1 MRTFFVTGIG
11 TDVGKTICS
20 AILVE
25 ALKADYWKP
34 IQAGELENTDSEKVK
49 NLISNKV
56 SKIHPEHYLLK
67 AAISPHAASKREGI
81 EINLDDFKIPETE
94 NSLIIEGAGGLMVPI
109 NSTGDL
115 MIDLMVDLEP
125 KVILVSQNYL
135 GSINHTLLSIEALR
149 HRGLLIKGI
158 IFNGIVNP
166 ESEEII
172 LKNSG
177 LKCLGRIPQ
186 AEKIDRD
193 FILEQAKLFE
203 KL

>member
-1 MRTFFVTGIG
+1 MNDYFVTGIG

-49 NLISNKV
+49 NLISNRI
-56 SKIHPEHYLLK
+56 SKIHPEQFLLK
-67 AAISPHAASKREGI
+67 AAMSPHAAAKLEGI
-81 EINLDDFKIPETE
+81 EINVSDFKMPETN
-94 NSLIIEGAGGLMVPI
+94 NSLIIEGAGGLMVPL
-109 NSTGDL
+109 NANGDL
-115 MIDLMVDLEP
+115 LIDARLKTEP
-125 KVILVSQNYL
+125 EIILVSQNYL
-135 GSINHTLLSIEALR
+135 GSINHTLLTVDALK
-149 HRGLLIKGI
+149 HRKLIIAGI
-158 IFNGIVNP
+158 IFNGTSNP

-172 LKNSG
+172 LKKSG

-186 AEKIDRD
+186 VEKIDRE
-193 FILEQAKLFE
+193 FVLQQAKLFD